1 MCPEKTTDQSQ
12 ATDKFYHILM
22 YPVQLSWPGFE
33 LKALVV
39 LGTDCIGYCK
49 SNYHKIT
56 TTTAHVSVTPLVFLL
71 MLYFLNWYLLF
82 TVKPYFPVKYESQ
95 ILVRDG
101 DHIGLSCIPDG
112 DPKPTV
118 TWTVPKHM
126 VTIEWALHIICP
138 PPTSKLKQTWPY

>member
-1 MCPEKTTDQSQ
+1 M
-12 ATDKFYHILM
+12 
-22 YPVQLSWPGFE
+22 
-33 LKALVV
+33 
-39 LGTDCIGYCK
+39 
-49 SNYHKIT
+49 
-56 TTTAHVSVTPLVFLL
+56 LL
-71 MLYFLNWYLLF
+71 

-126 VTIEWALHIICP
+126 VTIE
-138 PPTSKLKQTWPY
+138 